1 MNSKYNGIGKWIA
14 IWASILT
21 IAIGGGIWAGEIQNE
36 QTHKADKAEVAALKK
51 DMEYLKADA
60 EEAKE
65 ERKEILKAIQRAHQ

>member
-36 QTHKADKAEVAALKK
+36 QTHKVDKVEFVALKK
-51 DMEYLKADA
+51 DMEYLK
-60 EEAKE
+60 EEAEKAE
-65 ERKEILKAIQRAHQ
+65 KSREKILEAIQKAHQ